1 MSEDRKWL
9 WMARLMFVLSTV
21 SVFAEVSEVRMA
33 AAYLITAIMYSTSA
47 ILKSCCARRAMPGSP
62 TAQSVGA
69 A

>member
-9 WMARLMFVLSTV
+9 WMARLMFLLSTLA
-21 SVFAEVSEVRMA
+21 VFAGVSEVRIA

-47 ILKSCCARRAMPGSP
+47 ILKSCAAGHTSSKR
-62 TAQSVGA
+62 GA